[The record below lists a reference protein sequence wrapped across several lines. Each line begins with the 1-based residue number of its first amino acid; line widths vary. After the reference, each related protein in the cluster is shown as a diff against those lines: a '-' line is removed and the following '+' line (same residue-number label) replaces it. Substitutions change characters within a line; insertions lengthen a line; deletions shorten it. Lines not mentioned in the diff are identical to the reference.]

1 MTDGDSLPAGERA
14 KYTPKPRNV
23 ETYVQQE
30 RIRTVHFGIGAIG
43 AEIVRA
49 ALNNPNIEIV
59 GAVDPHPAK
68 VGRDLGE
75 AAGVGR
81 PIGVT
86 VQYDAESLLKDVYAD
101 VVVHT
106 TGSSFTEVF
115 PQLMTIV
122 SNEKSVVSSCE
133 ELSFPWVRY
142 PDLSQRLDRRAR
154 ETGVRVLGTGVNPG
168 FVMDLLPLMMLT
180 VCQQVKSVRV
190 ERVVDVGTRRIQLQR
205 KVGVGLSVKAFQA
218 AASGGGLG
226 HVGLRESLF
235 MVADTLGWRL
245 DDVKEKIEPVVAQT
259 KMNTEFFSVD
269 KGYVKGLR
277 QAAIGTL
284 SNREIIRLDLEMSLG
299 AKDPHDSIDIDASPP
314 LKVLIPGGVSG
325 DIATASI
332 MANCVPAVARSRVVG
347 LLTMRDL
354 PLLPYYL
361 PKQMRGDAF
370 E

>member
-1 MTDGDSLPAGERA
+1 MTDGEELPGRSRVN
-14 KYTPKPRNV
+14 YTPKPRNV

-49 ALNNPNIEIV
+49 ALNNPSIEIV

-68 VGRDLGE
+68 AGRDLGE

-86 VQYDAESLLKDVYAD
+86 VQYDAEALLKDVYAD

-106 TGSSFTEVF
+106 TGSSLTEVF

-122 SNEKSVVSSCE
+122 SNEKSIVSSCE
-133 ELSFPWVRY
+133 ELSFPWIRH
-142 PDLSQRLDRRAR
+142 PDLSQRLDRRAK

-180 VCQQVKSVRV
+180 VCQQVKSVRI
-190 ERVVDVGTRRIQLQR
+190 ERVVDVSKRRIQLQR

-218 AASGGGLG
+218 AASSGGLG

-235 MVADTLGWRL
+235 MISDTLGWRL
-245 DDVKEKIEPVVAQT
+245 DDVKETIEPVVAPT

-269 KGYVKGLR
+269 KGYVAGLR
-277 QAAIGTL
+277 QAAIGTV
-284 SNREIIRLDLEMSLG
+284 SNREIVRLDLEMSLG
-299 AKDPHDSIDIDASPP
+299 AKDPHDGIDIDATPP
-314 LKVLIPGGVSG
+314 LKVLIPG
-325 DIATASI
+325 
-332 MANCVPAVARSRVVG
+332 
-347 LLTMRDL
+347 
-354 PLLPYYL
+354 
-361 PKQMRGDAF
+361 
-370 E
+370 

>member
-1 MTDGDSLPAGERA
+1 MTDGGSLPAEERA
-14 KYTPKPRNV
+14 KYTPNPRNV

-49 ALNNPNIEIV
+49 ALNNPSIEIV

-68 VGRDLGE
+68 AGRDLGE

-86 VQYDAESLLKDVYAD
+86 VQYDAEALLKDVYAD

-106 TGSSFTEVF
+106 TGSSLTEVF

-122 SNEKSVVSSCE
+122 SNEKSIVSSCE
-133 ELSFPWVRY
+133 ELSFPWARY
-142 PDLSQRLDRRAR
+142 PALSQRLDRRAR

-180 VCQQVKSVRV
+180 VCQQVKSLRI
-190 ERVVDVGTRRIQLQR
+190 ERIVDVATRRIQLQR
-205 KVGVGLSVKAFQA
+205 KGGVGLSVKAFQA
-218 AASGGGLG
+218 AAGSGGLG

-235 MVADTLGWRL
+235 MIADTLGWRL
-245 DDVKEKIEPVVAQT
+245 DDVKEKIEPVVAPAKT
-259 KMNTEFFSVD
+259 NTEFFSVD

-277 QAAIGTL
+277 QAAIGTV

-314 LKVLIPGGVSG
+314 LKVLIPGGIAG

-332 MANCVPAVARSRVVG
+332 MANCVPAVRPRPAARPPAPAG
-347 LLTMRDL
+347 PPPPPPHPPT
-354 PLLPYYL
+354 
-361 PKQMRGDAF
+361 
-370 E
+370 

>member
-1 MTDGDSLPAGERA
+1 MTDGEELPGRSRVN
-14 KYTPKPRNV
+14 YTPKPRNV

-49 ALNNPNIEIV
+49 ALNNPSIEIV

-68 VGRDLGE
+68 AGRDLGE
-75 AAGVGR
+75 AAGIGR

-86 VQYDAESLLKDVYAD
+86 VQYDAEALLKDVYAD

-106 TGSSFTEVF
+106 TGSSLTEVF

-122 SNEKSVVSSCE
+122 SNEKSIVSSCE
-133 ELSFPWVRY
+133 ELSFPWIRH
-142 PDLSQRLDRRAR
+142 PDLSQRLDRRAK

-180 VCQQVKSVRV
+180 VCQQVKSVRI
-190 ERVVDVGTRRIQLQR
+190 ERVVDVSKRRIQLQR

-218 AASGGGLG
+218 AASSGGLG

-235 MVADTLGWRL
+235 MISDTLGWRL
-245 DDVKEKIEPVVAQT
+245 DDVKETIEPVVAPA

-269 KGYVKGLR
+269 KGYVAGLR
-277 QAAIGTL
+277 QAAIGTV
-284 SNREIIRLDLEMSLG
+284 SNREIVRLDLEMSLG
-299 AKDPHDSIDIDASPP
+299 AKDPHDGIDIDAAPP
-314 LKVLIPGGVSG
+314 LKVLIPGGIAG

-332 MANCVPAVARSRVVG
+332 MANCVPAVARNRAVG

-354 PLLPYYL
+354 PLLPYYQ
-361 PKQMRGDAF
+361 PQPQRGDAF